1 MAISTATMTV
11 SITESVTINGAD
23 RGNSNSFT
31 LPNIHEVMERT
42 VTVPASEITLIS
54 FSTAA
59 AGGTFVEGD
68 VRYIRI
74 TNKDASNFVMINVE
88 GDASTDFTIRLDPGG
103 SYQIVS
109 TLGAG
114 TGVVDYADISGYTLE
129 DLTYIKADAD
139 TAACDVEIMVACV

>member
-1 MAISTATMTV
+1 MAIDTATMTV
-11 SITESVTINGAD
+11 SITESVTINGTE

-42 VTVPASEITLIS
+42 ITVPTSEITLII
-54 FSTAA
+54 FGSTAV
-59 AGGTFVEGD
+59 GTFAPGD
-68 VRYIRI
+68 VRYVRI
-74 TNKDASNFVMINVE
+74 TNKDASNFVMLNIE
-88 GDASTDFTIRLDPGG
+88 GAASTDFTIRLDPGA

-139 TAACDVEIMVACV
+139 TAACDCEIMVACV

>member
-1 MAISTATMTV
+1 MAIDTATMTV
-11 SITESVTINGAD
+11 SITESVTINGTE

-42 VTVPASEITLIS
+42 VTVGTSEITLITFGAS
-54 FSTAA
+54 
-59 AGGTFVEGD
+59 AGGTFVAGD
-68 VRYIRI
+68 VRYVRI
-74 TNKDASNFVMINVE
+74 TNKDASNFVMLNIE
-88 GDASTDFTIRLDPGG
+88 GAGSTDFTIRLGPGA

-139 TAACDVEIMVACV
+139 TAACDCEIMVACV